1 MIKKITIKGEVS
13 MSNNLRK
20 LEKDLRAMAKRCKEI
35 KYTRGLL
42 LLFLLSG
49 ILSFSTLQSTEVK
62 NVERKE
68 LNTSISSLQK
78 TFKQVRQEN
87 NRLMK
92 DANKELIMLMEEGD
106 HIVKSPWSSWQFG
119 LGKYTYNKWSGSY
132 KGDNNKNQIYPYY
145 GVYSRS
151 GDLDRYIGKGNTF
164 FYNLAKNNLGTG
176 YLNDLTSAL
185 SIRQNRDE
193 DISNTKGGKSY
204 TSIAINQPS
213 TASYNKYTFC

>member
-1 MIKKITIKGEVS
+1 

-49 ILSFSTLQSTEVK
+49 ILSFSTLQSTQVK
-62 NVERKE
+62 NVENSINQARKE

-119 LGKYTYNKWSGSY
+119 LQRG
-132 KGDNNKNQIYPYY
+132 
-145 GVYSRS
+145 
-151 GDLDRYIGKGNTF
+151 
-164 FYNLAKNNLGTG
+164 
-176 YLNDLTSAL
+176 
-185 SIRQNRDE
+185 
-193 DISNTKGGKSY
+193 
-204 TSIAINQPS
+204 
-213 TASYNKYTFC
+213 